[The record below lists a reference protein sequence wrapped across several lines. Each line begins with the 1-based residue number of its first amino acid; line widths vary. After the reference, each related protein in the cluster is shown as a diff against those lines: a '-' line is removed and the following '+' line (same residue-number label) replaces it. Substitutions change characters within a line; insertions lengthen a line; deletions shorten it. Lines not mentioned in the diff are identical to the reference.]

1 MNLIKAFD
9 NTRYVKGEKGH
20 KQYDWSENIQE
31 KITEFYFQ
39 LVRNSDE
46 SLENKLDL
54 NLSALPFLC
63 LIPAQCE

>member
-46 SLENKLDL
+46 SLENKFIELL
-54 NLSALPFLC
+54 TQINTNPISYY
-63 LIPAQCE
+63 